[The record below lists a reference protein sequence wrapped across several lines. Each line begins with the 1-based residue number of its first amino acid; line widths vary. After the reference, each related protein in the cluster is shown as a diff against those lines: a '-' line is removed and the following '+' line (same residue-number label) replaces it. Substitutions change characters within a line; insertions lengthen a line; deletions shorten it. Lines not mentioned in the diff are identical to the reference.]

1 MGWIPASSIEMRL
14 LPPCHTLSD
23 HLHHILIYHKHTCIW
38 VYYTLCQPLSGQRR
52 RFIKK
57 PQNFSGFWSHRTP
70 SFSPSRISQ
79 SWCRVFRDL
88 RDFLLEVVD
97 LCVLFCLSG
106 AELLLLSTWE
116 LVIDTSS
123 DPSYKQTNTVSTI
136 TETGPVLMW
145 FLNNIIM
152 GSYNQGNIKNFFY
165 ILDEKKNTLK
175 QYSKTSPNLW
185 LPIHFCFPVHIFHCQ
200 IITRKFY
207 K

>member
-1 MGWIPASSIEMRL
+1 MRL
-14 LPPCHTLSD
+14 QPPWVTTCT
-23 HLHHILIYHKHTCIW
+23 LIYHKRTCIW
-38 VYYTLCQPLSGQRR
+38 LYHTLCHPLSGQRR

-88 RDFLLEVVD
+88 RDFLLEVD

-123 DPSYKQTNTVSTI
+123 DPSYKQTNTVNAI
-136 TETGPVLMW
+136 TDSGLVFMW
-145 FLNNIIM
+145 FLNNTM
-152 GSYNQGNIKNFFY
+152 SYNYISYNLGNINNFY
-165 ILDEKKNTLK
+165 ILHLD
-175 QYSKTSPNLW
+175 
-185 LPIHFCFPVHIFHCQ
+185 
-200 IITRKFY
+200 
-207 K
+207 

>member
-1 MGWIPASSIEMRL
+1 MILNHFKLISVQGTTRTCKDKSGHILLGVHQVLRWDYSHLIIPWVTT
-14 LPPCHTLSD
+14 CT
-23 HLHHILIYHKHTCIW
+23 LIYHKRTCIW
-38 VYYTLCQPLSGQRR
+38 LYHTLCHPLSGQRR

-88 RDFLLEVVD
+88 RDFLLEVD

-136 TETGPVLMW
+136 TDSGLVFIW
-145 FLNNIIM
+145 FLNNTM
-152 GSYNQGNIKNFFY
+152 SYNYISYNLGNINNFY
-165 ILDEKKNTLK
+165 ILHLD
-175 QYSKTSPNLW
+175 
-185 LPIHFCFPVHIFHCQ
+185 
-200 IITRKFY
+200 
-207 K
+207 